1 MWYKKEKEEKER
13 KMIIYNSN
21 KLNKIDFKNEKE
33 LQSYVEKHIQA
44 ILAYQFIATEFSVDN
59 YRIDTLAY
67 DKENKAFVI
76 IEYKNIKNNSLV
88 DQGYSYLA
96 LMLKRKEA
104 FVLKYNNITKS
115 NLDTKDIEWS
125 QSRIV
130 FIAPFFTERQITATE
145 FQGMPFDLIKAV
157 KYENNIV
164 EFDKLSKNANLKENV
179 APKGKEMKQVRK
191 EIKVYTEDYH
201 LSKTTEELKEIYRKL
216 KEEILN
222 LGDIDIEYKKNYIA
236 FKGSTNIVDVE
247 IFRSKIQLFINMKP
261 GTLKDPLNITRD
273 MWKKGHHG
281 NGDYGVEIKK
291 EEDTENVLL
300 LIKQSLEVNKK

>member
-1 MWYKKEKEEKER
+1 
-13 KMIIYNSN
+13 MIIQNSN
-21 KLNKIDFKNEKE
+21 KLKKIDFKDEKE
-33 LQSYVEKHIQA
+33 LQTYVEKNMQA
-44 ILAYQFIATEFSVDN
+44 ILGYQFIATEFSVDN
-59 YRIDTLAY
+59 YRIDSLAY
-67 DKENKAFVI
+67 DKENKSFVI

-115 NLDTKDIEWS
+115 NLEIKNIEWS

-130 FIAPFFTERQITATE
+130 FIAPFFTERQIVATE
-145 FQGMPFDLIKAV
+145 FQGMPFDLIKAI
-157 KYENNIV
+157 KYEKDIV
-164 EFDKLSKNANLKENV
+164 EFDKLSKNPNLKENV
-179 APKGKEMKQVRK
+179 APKGEEMQQVRK

-201 LSKTTEELKEIYRKL
+201 LDKTTKELKELYQKL

-222 LGDIDIEYKKNYIA
+222 LGDISIEYKKNYIA
-236 FKGSTNIVDVE
+236 FKGSTNIVDAE

-261 GTLKDPLNITRD
+261 GTLKDPMNIARD

-291 EEDTENVLL
+291 EEDIENVLP
-300 LIKQSLEVNKK
+300 LIKQSLKINKK

>member
-1 MWYKKEKEEKER
+1 
-13 KMIIYNSN
+13 MIIQNSN
-21 KLNKIDFKNEKE
+21 KLKKIDFKDEKE
-33 LQSYVEKHIQA
+33 LQTYVEKNMQA
-44 ILAYQFIATEFSVDN
+44 ILGYQFIATEFSIDN
-59 YRIDTLAY
+59 YRIDSLAY
-67 DKENKAFVI
+67 DKENKSFVI

-115 NLDTKDIEWS
+115 NLEIKNIEWS

-130 FIAPFFTERQITATE
+130 FIAPFFTERQIVATE
-145 FQGMPFDLIKAV
+145 FQGMPFDLIKAI
-157 KYENNIV
+157 KYEKDIV
-164 EFDKLSKNANLKENV
+164 EFDKLSKNPNLKENV
-179 APKGKEMKQVRK
+179 APKGEEMQQVRK

-201 LSKTTEELKEIYRKL
+201 LDKTTKELKELYQKL

-222 LGDIDIEYKKNYIA
+222 LGDISIEYKKNYIA
-236 FKGSTNIVDVE
+236 FKGSTNIVDAE

-261 GTLKDPLNITRD
+261 GTLKDPMNIARD

-291 EEDTENVLL
+291 EEDIENVLP
-300 LIKQSLEVNKK
+300 LIKQSLKINKK